1 MYRQKHRQLG
11 SGSASTQREREIG
24 ERQKCAIFLG
34 EREVRWQC
42 TFRCVCVC
50 VCANKCRFFSF
61 LKKYFEQIKFCFV
74 PREFLYYLTSAI
86 RFTKLGQ
93 ISARIP
99 LSLFLVRA
107 LSLSLLCS
115 RISYFTW
122 SWGLRFRGYYGLC
135 FAQLFRAPISIGY
148 AHQQQQ
154 KGNPALTL
162 TTTATPT
169 ATRRWGVALS
179 STQN

>member
-11 SGSASTQREREIG
+11 SGSASTQREKERR
-24 ERQKCAIFLG
+24 ERQECAIFQG

-42 TFRCVCVC
+42 TFRCVCVQTN
-50 VCANKCRFFSF
+50 VVLFRFSESTLNK
-61 LKKYFEQIKFCFV
+61 LKFV
-74 PREFLYYLTSAI
+74 LFRENFRTYLTSAI

-93 ISARIP
+93 ISARMP
-99 LSLFLVRA
+99 LALSFTHARA
-107 LSLSLLCS
+107 LSVSVSLSLS
-115 RISYFTW
+115 WISYFTW

-148 AHQQQQ
+148 AHTSSSSS
-154 KGNPALTL
+154 KKATL
-162 TTTATPT
+162 RWRQLRQ
-169 ATRRWGVALS
+169 RRDAGVALS